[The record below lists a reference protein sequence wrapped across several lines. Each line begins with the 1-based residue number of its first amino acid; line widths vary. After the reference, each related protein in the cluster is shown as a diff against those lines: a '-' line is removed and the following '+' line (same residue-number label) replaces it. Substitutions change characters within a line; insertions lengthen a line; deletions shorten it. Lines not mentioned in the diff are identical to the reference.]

1 MQDAE
6 LVLKRQ
12 IFQLE
17 DNSRL
22 EACQPE
28 GGQQVHGAEK
38 RMEEP
43 RDASEAL
50 CSHAIRDLR

>member
-22 EACQPE
+22 EACQSE
-28 GGQQVHGAEK
+28 GGQQVHGAEN
-38 RMEEP
+38 RMEEL
-43 RDASEAL
+43 RDARQAL
-50 CSHAIRDLR
+50 CSHPIRDLR